1 MNSKKSMLRLAQRMM
16 QSFCTGICGSSVRQW
31 DKLCIDNVSDNVR
44 VMVRQSLDVGEPS
57 GFVLSAATSV
67 WMPVSRST
75 LFDFLRDW
83 QLRGQ
88 WDILVGCRPLQAM
101 VQIDKDHGGGN
112 SVSLFNA
119 KVSII
124 LVSFI
129 IVLCSFDSFVYEFVI
144 FLKFQGLDANNN
156 NNMLMFQET
165 RNDASGSVVVYAPIT
180 STSSA
185 IMMNVVYDGGDS
197 TYVELLPSGFAILP
211 CGTSDYAKGEG
222 NGCEDGGCLL
232 TVGFQIVC
240 DGGQPTSK
248 LTLHSVNTIIDLISS
263 TIQKIKTA
271 LQINDG
277 H

>member
-16 QSFCTGICGSSVRQW
+16 QSFCSGVCGSLVHQW

-44 VMVRQSLDVGEPS
+44 VMVRQSLEVGEPS

-67 WMPVSRST
+67 WMPVSRSR
-75 LFDFLRDW
+75 LFDFLRNW

-101 VQIDKDHGGGN
+101 VQIDKDHEGGN

-119 KVSII
+119 KVNITT
-124 LVSFI
+124 L
-129 IVLCSFDSFVYEFVI
+129 SFDLVI
-144 FLKFQGLDANNN
+144 FSFDLFVHESVIFWKFQGLDASNN

-165 RNDASGSVVVYAPIT
+165 MTDASGSIIVYAPIT
-180 STSSA
+180 STSSD
-185 IMMNVVYDGGDS
+185 IMRDVVYEGGDS

-211 CGTSDYAKGEG
+211 CVTSEYVKEEG
-222 NGCEDGGCLL
+222 NGSDEGGCLL

-248 LTLHSVNTIIDLISS
+248 LTMHSVKTIIDLISS
-263 TIQKIKTA
+263 TVEKIKSA

-277 H
+277 P